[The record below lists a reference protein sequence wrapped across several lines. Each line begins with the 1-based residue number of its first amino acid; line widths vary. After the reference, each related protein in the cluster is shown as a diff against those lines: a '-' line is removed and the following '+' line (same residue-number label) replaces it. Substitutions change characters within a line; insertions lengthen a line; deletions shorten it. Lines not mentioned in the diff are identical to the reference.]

1 MDIKKILSACDHTLL
16 AQDASEEEIRALCED
31 AVKYQTASV
40 CIPPSFVKLAKDCL
54 DGKVKLCTV
63 IGFPLGYSTTRV
75 KVLETE
81 IAVSE

>member
-16 AQDASEEEIRALCED
+16 AHDASEEEIRALCED